1 MTCRPRSSSRVTP
14 LNAYDY
20 RAVHESLRGIIRLA
34 NSANV
39 WRLRKCGRLS
49 VENTLLERLAQDLE
63 NMAAELGQFIQ
74 EEHAV
79 VGQRHLAG
87 HRHLTPADQPHV
99 RDGAAGGAERAWGDQ
114 RRTVAR
120 AAGDAVEARGLEGFG
135 DEYRRQTA
143 GQPPR
148 QPRRVRP

>member
-49 VENTLLERLAQDLE
+49 VENTILDRLPQDLQD
-63 NMAAELGQFIQ
+63 MAAELGQFIE
-74 EEHAV
+74 EEHAMV
-79 VGQRHLAG
+79 RQRHLTW
-87 HRHLTPADQPHV
+87 HRHVAPADQPRI
-99 RDGAAGGAERAWGDQ
+99 RDGVVGRGTGGSW
-114 RRTVAR
+114 TPAR
-120 AAGDAVEARGLEGFG
+120 NLLSHRVSLGLFM
-135 DEYRRQTA
+135 
-143 GQPPR
+143 
-148 QPRRVRP
+148 V

>member
-49 VENTLLERLAQDLE
+49 VENTLLERLPQDLE
-63 NMAAELGQFIQ
+63 DMAAALGQFIQ

-79 VGQRHLAG
+79 V
-87 HRHLTPADQPHV
+87 
-99 RDGAAGGAERAWGDQ
+99 DQ
-114 RRTVAR
+114 RDLAR
-120 AAGDAVEARGLEGFG
+120 HRYVTPTDQSRI
-135 DEYRRQTA
+135 
-143 GQPPR
+143 
-148 QPRRVRP
+148 